1 MSVGDNLIGAVSQH
15 KDPADSN
22 SQDFSTAYYV
32 KGDGYVDQAE
42 LSAEAN
48 LINYHNQNWYMDSG
62 ASHHFRKERGKFYV
76 IEQRHLD
83 KSVKTAD
90 DKSHRV
96 DAIGSSS
103 AATHS
108 GTINLSNVLCVPA
121 LKQNLMSVG
130 ASADTGHTILFTD
143 KRCLVQRNDTKKTV
157 LAVNNRE
164 VSNGLSRFADKQ
176 IEELCNVVT
185 SKNAAQ
191 LWHERF
197 RHLHYAGLQHLSS
210 AGRVRGLLQLL
221 ITKEICHDC
230 FAGRQHRE
238 RFPKSSS
245 HRSNKLLQLIH

>member
-130 ASADTGHTILFTD
+130 ASADTGHIILFTD
-143 KRCLVQRNDTKKTV
+143 KRST
-157 LAVNNRE
+157 
-164 VSNGLSRFADKQ
+164 SNHKGDMSRLLCWPPASGALPKIIFASLKQATATYSLRLSR
-176 IEELCNVVT
+176 T
-185 SKNAAQ
+185 
-191 LWHERF
+191 
-197 RHLHYAGLQHLSS
+197 Y
-210 AGRVRGLLQLL
+210 
-221 ITKEICHDC
+221 
-230 FAGRQHRE
+230 
-238 RFPKSSS
+238 
-245 HRSNKLLQLIH
+245 